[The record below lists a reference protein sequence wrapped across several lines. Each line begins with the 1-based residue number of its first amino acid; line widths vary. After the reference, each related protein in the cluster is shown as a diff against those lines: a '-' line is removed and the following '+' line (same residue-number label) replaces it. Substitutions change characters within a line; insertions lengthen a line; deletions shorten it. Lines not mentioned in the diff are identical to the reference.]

1 MKIVSAI
8 RLLATEQKVVFLL
21 FVEFI
26 SAVSAVGWMAV
37 QHGVEFGEGRG
48 GRPLLRQPRAGN
60 FLPTNTQLLIAFLPR
75 IEFQI
80 RRNFLLVDS
89 RLLIELPFLRSRLLL
104 TEIIG
109 FSESATG
116 SQRAHKASFL

>member
-1 MKIVSAI
+1 LW
-8 RLLATEQKVVFLL
+8 R
-21 FVEFI
+21 
-26 SAVSAVGWMAV
+26 G
-37 QHGVEFGEGRG
+37 G

-60 FLPTNTQLLIAFLPR
+60 LLPTNTRLLTAFLPR

-80 RRNFLLVDS
+80 RRNFILVDS

-104 TEIIG
+104 AEIIG
-109 FSESATG
+109 FSESTTG